1 MALISLDNVSKI
13 YPKGTRPALDDINLD
28 IERGDFVFLVGAS
41 GSGKTTLLSLLL
53 REEEA
58 TNGEIRVAGNDL
70 RRITNR
76 QVPQYRRSLGFVFQ
90 DYKLLN
96 NKTVWENVAFA
107 LEVIGTRRSTIKSLV
122 PKVLDTVG
130 LTGKEKN
137 YPHELSG
144 GEQQRVAIARAYVN
158 HPQILLADEPTGNL
172 DPTTSLGIMEVL
184 DAINRTGTTIVMA
197 THNEEIV
204 NSMRKR
210 VVELHNGKIVRD
222 EAHGSYDSALFFPD
236 AEVEAKSDTA
246 HHVLAA
252 ATKAIEGSDEPSE
265 GIARLA
271 NSVHS
276 GRTGRYGE
284 TFAPLEDT
292 LTWARAFRW
301 TSRPPPW
308 KAPRR
313 STRSRTSPPRPPR
326 LPIRPCH
333 PPPSRRP
340 RRSRPHRRPT
350 SSPPPSSLLTS
361 SPPTSSPPQTKHP
374 TINPLRA
381 RRSKGDHMRA
391 RFILSET
398 WANLTRNLSMLLSL
412 TLVTFISFLFI
423 GASVLTQAQITK
435 AKGDWYDKVEVVVWL
450 CPDGTSQSANCAS
463 GKSPSANEITALQ
476 KTIRDELNDVVS
488 NIDYVSKQDFYDSTF
503 TKQYPNGEFQG
514 RTLTA
519 DDMQDSLWLKLKDP
533 TKYQVVSEV
542 LSGKEGVEDV
552 TDQRQIFDPVFAV
565 LNRATA
571 VTAVLAGVMV
581 VVAILLTGTTI
592 RMSAAS
598 RRTETEIMRYVG
610 ASNWTIRLPF
620 ILEGAI
626 ASLIGSVLS
635 CLMLSA
641 IVNVFITGW
650 LAKSITW
657 IPYVNQ
663 LTVLVISPFL
673 VVGAILLSIIAST
686 ISLRRYLRA

>member
-58 TNGEIRVAGNDL
+58 TSGEIRVAGNDL

-122 PKVLDTVG
+122 PKVLNTVG

-292 LTWARAFRW
+292 LTWGKGIPLDEQAAALESTQAFDPFKDESAATAATSTDTPGGKPFPATASSVISPENASTREISGW
-301 TSRPPPW
+301 TV
-308 KAPRR
+308 RR
-313 STRSRTSPPRPPR
+313 SATAASRTSVRLGMVNPQMSFYDAHDRPLPVVRDVAVALEQVRAGRDADCVSGRRPVELHAFVIGAGETDLPLVRPPADAPEVQFHGPRRPLDGRAELVGRSVGKVRPDNHAVRRHLDRDALLEPPFPLQNRVGVALPLPHGRGLQR
-326 LPIRPCH
+326 LPRFALGRAFGLEPLPDAH
-333 PPPSRRP
+333 EQGHADLAEDARFFGLEALQP
-340 RRSRPHRRPT
+340 RREGQGDGSIRGLDADHA
-350 SSPPPSSLLTS
+350 
-361 SPPTSSPPQTKHP
+361 Q
-374 TINPLRA
+374 NPLR
-381 RRSKGDHMRA
+381 
-391 RFILSET
+391 LSGL
-398 WANLTRNLSMLLSL
+398 NIRL
-412 TLVTFISFLFI
+412 
-423 GASVLTQAQITK
+423 
-435 AKGDWYDKVEVVVWL
+435 
-450 CPDGTSQSANCAS
+450 GTSSRTPPEAS
-463 GKSPSANEITALQ
+463 
-476 KTIRDELNDVVS
+476 
-488 NIDYVSKQDFYDSTF
+488 
-503 TKQYPNGEFQG
+503 
-514 RTLTA
+514 
-519 DDMQDSLWLKLKDP
+519 
-533 TKYQVVSEV
+533 
-542 LSGKEGVEDV
+542 
-552 TDQRQIFDPVFAV
+552 VFAV
-565 LNRATA
+565 
-571 VTAVLAGVMV
+571 
-581 VVAILLTGTTI
+581 GTP
-592 RMSAAS
+592 SA
-598 RRTETEIMRYVG
+598 
-610 ASNWTIRLPF
+610 
-620 ILEGAI
+620 
-626 ASLIGSVLS
+626 
-635 CLMLSA
+635 
-641 IVNVFITGW
+641 
-650 LAKSITW
+650 
-657 IPYVNQ
+657 
-663 LTVLVISPFL
+663 
-673 VVGAILLSIIAST
+673 
-686 ISLRRYLRA
+686 

>member
-1 MALISLDNVSKI
+1 
-13 YPKGTRPALDDINLD
+13 
-28 IERGDFVFLVGAS
+28 
-41 GSGKTTLLSLLL
+41 
-53 REEEA
+53 
-58 TNGEIRVAGNDL
+58 
-70 RRITNR
+70 
-76 QVPQYRRSLGFVFQ
+76 
-90 DYKLLN
+90 
-96 NKTVWENVAFA
+96 
-107 LEVIGTRRSTIKSLV
+107 
-122 PKVLDTVG
+122 
-130 LTGKEKN
+130 
-137 YPHELSG
+137 
-144 GEQQRVAIARAYVN
+144 
-158 HPQILLADEPTGNL
+158 
-172 DPTTSLGIMEVL
+172 
-184 DAINRTGTTIVMA
+184 
-197 THNEEIV
+197 
-204 NSMRKR
+204 
-210 VVELHNGKIVRD
+210 
-222 EAHGSYDSALFFPD
+222 
-236 AEVEAKSDTA
+236 
-246 HHVLAA
+246 
-252 ATKAIEGSDEPSE
+252 
-265 GIARLA
+265 
-271 NSVHS
+271 
-276 GRTGRYGE
+276 
-284 TFAPLEDT
+284 
-292 LTWARAFRW
+292 
-301 TSRPPPW
+301 
-308 KAPRR
+308 
-313 STRSRTSPPRPPR
+313 
-326 LPIRPCH
+326 
-333 PPPSRRP
+333 
-340 RRSRPHRRPT
+340 
-350 SSPPPSSLLTS
+350 
-361 SPPTSSPPQTKHP
+361 
-374 TINPLRA
+374 
-381 RRSKGDHMRA
+381 MRA

-476 KTIRDELNDVVS
+476 KTIRDELND
-488 NIDYVSKQDFYDSTF
+488 F

-620 ILEGAI
+620 ILEGTI

-650 LAKSITW
+650 LAKSVTW

>member
-1 MALISLDNVSKI
+1 
-13 YPKGTRPALDDINLD
+13 
-28 IERGDFVFLVGAS
+28 
-41 GSGKTTLLSLLL
+41 
-53 REEEA
+53 
-58 TNGEIRVAGNDL
+58 
-70 RRITNR
+70 
-76 QVPQYRRSLGFVFQ
+76 
-90 DYKLLN
+90 
-96 NKTVWENVAFA
+96 
-107 LEVIGTRRSTIKSLV
+107 
-122 PKVLDTVG
+122 
-130 LTGKEKN
+130 
-137 YPHELSG
+137 
-144 GEQQRVAIARAYVN
+144 
-158 HPQILLADEPTGNL
+158 
-172 DPTTSLGIMEVL
+172 
-184 DAINRTGTTIVMA
+184 
-197 THNEEIV
+197 
-204 NSMRKR
+204 
-210 VVELHNGKIVRD
+210 
-222 EAHGSYDSALFFPD
+222 
-236 AEVEAKSDTA
+236 
-246 HHVLAA
+246 
-252 ATKAIEGSDEPSE
+252 
-265 GIARLA
+265 
-271 NSVHS
+271 
-276 GRTGRYGE
+276 
-284 TFAPLEDT
+284 
-292 LTWARAFRW
+292 
-301 TSRPPPW
+301 
-308 KAPRR
+308 
-313 STRSRTSPPRPPR
+313 
-326 LPIRPCH
+326 
-333 PPPSRRP
+333 
-340 RRSRPHRRPT
+340 
-350 SSPPPSSLLTS
+350 
-361 SPPTSSPPQTKHP
+361 
-374 TINPLRA
+374 
-381 RRSKGDHMRA
+381 MRA

-450 CPDGTSQSANCAS
+450 CP
-463 GKSPSANEITALQ
+463 
-476 KTIRDELNDVVS
+476 DVVS

-542 LSGKEGVEDV
+542 LSGKEGVEDI

-620 ILEGAI
+620 ILEGTI

-641 IVNVFITGW
+641 IVNVFVTGW
-650 LAKSITW
+650 LAKSVTW